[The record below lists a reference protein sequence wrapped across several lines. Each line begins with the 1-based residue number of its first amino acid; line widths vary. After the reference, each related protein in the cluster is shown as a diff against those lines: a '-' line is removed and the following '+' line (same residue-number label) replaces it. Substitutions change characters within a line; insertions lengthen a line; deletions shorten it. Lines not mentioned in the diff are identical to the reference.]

1 MSRSLCFLALAAVL
15 ASANA
20 LPLSTPPIVEAAGN
34 FADASPRH
42 LQEEEKSKFG
52 IMSLFKSRKGE
63 KETPAKEKPA
73 KEKYRRPSG
82 ASSFEPPSTDY
93 ASVRSFGGDN
103 VMSAK
108 YAKNFKQMVGWWC
121 QKEGNKSKN
130 LCKLHAAGTSSM
142 EELQKQAS
150 LSESKEAA
158 KSYCSEPGYRA
169 RIVCVQPWAQ
179 GAAGGKPPKPP
190 KRFPILDRVSD
201 VNDLEA
207 LAETAAKRGKAVA
220 KLRAQLWNGSP
231 KTKANGAC
239 EL

>member
-42 LQEEEKSKFG
+42 LQEEEKSKFS

-121 QKEGNKSKN
+121 QKEENKSKN

-207 LAETAAKRGKAVA
+207 FLAETAAKPQARRGKAVA
-220 KLRAQLWNGSP
+220 KLRAQL
-231 KTKANGAC
+231 
-239 EL
+239 

>member
-1 MSRSLCFLALAAVL
+1 MFKSR
-15 ASANA
+15 
-20 LPLSTPPIVEAAGN
+20 G
-34 FADASPRH
+34 DA
-42 LQEEEKSKFG
+42 F
-52 IMSLFKSRKGE
+52 MSLFKSRKGE

-121 QKEGNKSKN
+121 EKEENKSKN

-179 GAAGGKPPKPP
+179 GAAGGKPPSH
-190 KRFPILDRVSD
+190 RRDSRS
-201 VNDLEA
+201 
-207 LAETAAKRGKAVA
+207 
-220 KLRAQLWNGSP
+220 
-231 KTKANGAC
+231 
-239 EL
+239 